1 MKIYKPDPLLCAY
14 EHYLPIHVENEK
26 WEIVDSVQDSEIIV
40 VSIKWKPEEITEQLN
55 YIRPFYNNQLI
66 VILSLWHVEEFQ
78 TNEIEQLVLNH
89 WNALTDNVII
99 VNTNI
104 VTKNVFYDFLWNR
117 QKLYFIDLDNVS
129 IELTNRVW
137 TNHDDMKMLKG
148 FFVLPQ
154 ITKKSNT
161 KKFLAPIRIFDE
173 SLLKFRVRVR
183 LREFL
188 KTYANDGYLSL
199 RENMLRPEGK
209 SQDDGGNTFVPVANE
224 YYNNSYISI
233 YTETLMEGSVRSI
246 TEKTWSPLI
255 KGHFILPFGYCG
267 LVQDI
272 KSYGFVFPNWI
283 DYSYDAIAD
292 DDLRFQNY
300 LNVVKTIV
308 EMPNQDLERLHNS
321 DLDILIHNRN
331 IFYTNPYDSLYQK
344 IKNAK
349 ETK

>member
-1 MKIYKPDPLLCAY
+1 MKVYKPDPLLCAY
-14 EHYLPIHVENEK
+14 DHYLPIHMENEK
-26 WEIVDSVQDSEIIV
+26 WEIVDSVPDSEIIV
-40 VSIKWKPEEITEQLN
+40 VSLKWKQEEITDQLN
-55 YIRPFYNNQLI
+55 YIRPFYNNQL
-66 VILSLWHVEEFQ
+66 VVVLSLWHVDAFQ
-78 TNEIEQLVLNH
+78 TNELEQLVLDK
-89 WNALTDNVII
+89 WGTLTDNVII

-104 VTKNVFYDFLWNR
+104 VTKNVFYDFLWDR

-129 IELTNRVW
+129 IELTDRVW
-137 TNHDDMKMLKG
+137 THWTDIKMLKG
-148 FFVLPQ
+148 FFVLPP

-161 KKFLAPIRIFDE
+161 KKFLAPNRVFDD
-173 SLLKFRVRVR
+173 SQLRTRYRVR

-209 SQDDGGNTFVPVANE
+209 SQDDGGNTFVPVAND
-224 YYNNSYISI
+224 YYNDSYISI
-233 YTETLMEGSVRSI
+233 YTETLMEGPVRSI

-321 DLDILIHNRN
+321 DLNILIHNRN

-349 ETK
+349 ETR